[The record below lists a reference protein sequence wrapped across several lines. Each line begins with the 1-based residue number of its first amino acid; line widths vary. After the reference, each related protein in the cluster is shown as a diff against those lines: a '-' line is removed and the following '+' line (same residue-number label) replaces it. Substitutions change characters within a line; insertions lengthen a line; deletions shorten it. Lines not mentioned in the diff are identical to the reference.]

1 MKKSDSILID
11 KIKAGFKLKTSAE
24 VARFLGATPTMI
36 YQVESG
42 EKPLSFSLR
51 IKILDKLGALSV
63 RNLLI
68 DIAPERIGEK
78 ILQLSL
84 NAARNCA
91 KENKENKEIKLD
103 DGNSP
108 MLVEQNM
115 AADLLNRF
123 QNYFGYDTNELSEVL
138 GIDQTTIYAIKA
150 GKQKKLSN
158 EVRTRMLHNID
169 KSFDLEIIEEAISSN
184 DFLVSLLNEYFR
196 THSPKKP
203 KSPS

>member
-11 KIKAGFKLKTSAE
+11 KIKAGFKFKTSAE

-91 KENKENKEIKLD
+91 QENKEIRID
-103 DGNSP
+103 DSNLP
-108 MLVEQNM
+108 ILVGQNV

-123 QNYFGYDTNELSEVL
+123 QDFFGYDTKELSEVL

-158 EVRTRMLHNID
+158 EVRTRMLHEID
-169 KSFDLEIIEEAISSN
+169 QNFKLEIIEEAISST
-184 DFLVSLLNEYFR
+184 DFLVGLLDEYFK

-203 KSPS
+203 KSPG